1 MINLEG
7 NHFLVMELL
16 GPNLND
22 LMKMCGGKFSLS
34 TTVVLGLQIVN
45 KLLFRSK
52 EFSIYIQLELFVE
65 I

>member
-1 MINLEG
+1 M
-7 NHFLVMELL
+7 VMELL

-34 TTVVLGLQIVN
+34 TTVVLGLQIVQSLIFRFKELN
-45 KLLFRSK
+45 FCIRLGLFA
-52 EFSIYIQLELFVE
+52 E